1 MTEMKAVSYEAE
13 VTTVLAVRLILA
25 SGSPRRRS
33 LLEQLGLEPVVRVAD
48 IDETPHAGEDAAT
61 YVQRLAIEKGEAV
74 LSASDD
80 IEHEDIVVSADTIV
94 VVDGDLLGKPVDDS
108 EAAAMLRRLSGRSH
122 EVMTGV
128 AIHTEGGRTSLVE
141 RTIVH
146 FAELTDADISWYVGT
161 GEPADKAG
169 SYGMQGRGGT
179 FVTSIEGS
187 YDNVIGLPRHRLRP
201 MLMPLLKEGP

>member
-1 MTEMKAVSYEAE
+1 MPDFPAVSYGAE

-48 IDETPHAGEDAAT
+48 IDETPSAGEDAAT

-74 LSASDD
+74 LAASDD
-80 IEHEDIVVSADTIV
+80 IDGDDIVVSADTIV
-94 VVDGDLLGKPVDDS
+94 VLDGNLLGKPIDDDH
-108 EAAAMLRRLSGRSH
+108 AATMLRQLSGRTH

-128 AIHTEGGRTSLVE
+128 AVHTAGQRTSLVE
-141 RTIVH
+141 RTVVH
-146 FAELTDADISWYVGT
+146 FAELSDADISWYVET

-169 SYGMQGRGGT
+169 AYGMQGQGGA

-201 MLMPLLKEGP
+201 LLKPLLER